1 MPVYSARWVL
11 PITHPPIPDGWVRTE
26 AGQVEAFGDYQDRP
40 AASPGA
46 PAAVD
51 LGETAILP
59 ALVNAHTHLELSW
72 LRGRVPAS
80 SNLIDWIAAQMRLRR
95 KDPADAIVVRDSAFA
110 ALAAM
115 KASGTGAV
123 GDVTNTLEVVDLL
136 RESGMPGAV
145 FYELIGFNPI
155 DPAAIVADAFN
166 RISATYTGPH
176 LRAALAPHAPYSVSP
191 ALFSALAAHRRA
203 AGPALPTS
211 VHVGESRDEL
221 ELLRSGTGRWRDMLE
236 RVGTWNPQFVAPG
249 CGPVEHLDALG
260 FWDRS
265 SLAVHGV
272 QLTPGAL
279 QRLAERGATLVTC
292 PRSNRYVGA
301 GDPPVEAFYASGVR
315 VAVGT
320 DSLAS
325 VEDLNLF
332 QELAELHRI
341 APRVAPRSLIESAT
355 RSGAAA
361 LGLDGQLGVI
371 APAARARLIAVDVP
385 RDVRDVEEYLVG
397 GILPGQVHWL
407 EE

>member
-26 AGQVEAFGDYQDRP
+26 AGRVEAFGDYQDRP

-166 RISATYTGPH
+166 RISATNTGPH

-203 AGPALPTS
+203 AGSALPTS

-279 QRLAERGATLVTC
+279 QRLAERGATLVDLSPQQSLC
-292 PRSNRYVGA
+292 RRGRPAGRGVLRVGCARCRRHRQPRQCGGLEPVPGA
-301 GDPPVEAFYASGVR
+301 CRASPDR
-315 VAVGT
+315 
-320 DSLAS
+320 
-325 VEDLNLF
+325 
-332 QELAELHRI
+332 
-341 APRVAPRSLIESAT
+341 
-355 RSGAAA
+355 
-361 LGLDGQLGVI
+361 
-371 APAARARLIAVDVP
+371 AARGAPVSHRERDTIRRRRAGAR
-385 RDVRDVEEYLVG
+385 RDS
-397 GILPGQVHWL
+397 WA
-407 EE
+407 